1 MISDVVNVRYDD
13 SLNDVIINSD
23 PGRIRR
29 PLVVVNRNNKLAIKD
44 KDIENLVER
53 KSEWGDLIEKG
64 IIEYIDAEEEENCL
78 IALDEDALKNN
89 KKTHKYSHME
99 VDPMVIL
106 GVATSNV
113 PFPEHNSA
121 PRCTMGAGMSKQSLG
136 MGQANYRIR
145 PDTRGHLLHYAQ
157 RPMLQTEAMKY
168 NTLRKRPAGQNMVV
182 AVMSYHGYNMED
194 ALIFN
199 RGSIDRGIGR
209 STFVRTYMSEERR
222 YPGGQEDRFVIP
234 GPEVRGARSE
244 EAYFYL
250 EED

>member
-1 MISDVVNVRYDD
+1 MISNVVNVRYDD
-13 SLNDVIINSD
+13 SLNDVVINSD

-29 PLVVVNRNNKLAIKD
+29 PLIVVERNNKLSLK
-44 KDIENLVER
+44 ER
-53 KSEWGDLIEKG
+53 DLEAVQQGKIPWEGLLEKG
-64 IIEYIDAEEEENCL
+64 VVEYIDAEEEENCL
-78 IALDEDALKNN
+78 IALKSEDLKNN
-89 KKTHKYSHME
+89 KKTHQYTHME

-113 PFPEHNSA
+113 PFPEHNSS

-199 RGSIDRGIGR
+199 RGAVSYTHLTLPTIY
-209 STFVRTYMSEERR
+209 SV
-222 YPGGQEDRFVIP
+222 
-234 GPEVRGARSE
+234 
-244 EAYFYL
+244 
-250 EED
+250 